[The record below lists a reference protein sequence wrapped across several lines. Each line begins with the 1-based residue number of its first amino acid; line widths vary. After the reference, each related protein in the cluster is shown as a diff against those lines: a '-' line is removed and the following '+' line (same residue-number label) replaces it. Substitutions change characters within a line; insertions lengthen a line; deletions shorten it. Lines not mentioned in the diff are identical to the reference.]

1 MCCREIRSNPTSFL
15 GVLSTR
21 TPRDQ
26 SDWGLFSDLF
36 YLKLALRQT
45 LKKKKKGRRK
55 EEEREKKK
63 EGEVEKKENINLY
76 LLNRGGLFLSLEKR
90 GRVKILVNLTTK
102 NK

>member
-1 MCCREIRSNPTSFL
+1 M
-15 GVLSTR
+15 R

-26 SDWGLFSDLF
+26 SDWGLFSDFF

-45 LKKKKKGRRK
+45 LKKKKKKERKRGVGEEEGRRG
-55 EEEREKKK
+55 RE
-63 EGEVEKKENINLY
+63 INLY

-90 GRVKILVNLTTK
+90 RRVKRLVNLTTK

>member
-45 LKKKKKGRRK
+45 LKKKKKRKKKRGGEGEEEGRRG
-55 EEEREKKK
+55 REKRKYK
-63 EGEVEKKENINLY
+63 FIFIK
-76 LLNRGGLFLSLEKR
+76 
-90 GRVKILVNLTTK
+90 
-102 NK
+102 